1 MDESDSDFSD
11 LGDVHSDA
19 DDEVP
24 APRLNKN
31 GVKIRGP
38 DKSWEEVHRFK
49 TASEYK
55 SSDICKRLKEEF
67 SNRKTR
73 EYEYGDVQEYECK
86 FTRRKGYLPCPWK
99 MKVITLR

>member
-1 MDESDSDFSD
+1 MDDFSD
-11 LGDVHSDA
+11 LGDTDSDA
-19 DDEVP
+19 GEVS
-24 APRLNKN
+24 AAGGTRLNKK

-38 DKSWEEVHRFK
+38 DKSWDETHKFK

-73 EYEYGDVQEYECK
+73 EYDYGDVYEYECK
-86 FTRRKGYLPCPWK
+86 FTRR
-99 MKVITLR
+99 